1 MAAFFMAEHTKP
13 YTFDDPAKFRPGPP
27 PAMTSKQYV
36 RDYNEIKEHGSVQ
49 GHPPVGACPAPRKT
63 DTARFW
69 SGNFAAQWN
78 EATRNIA
85 IDQQLSIGETARL
98 LALAN
103 LAAADAIIAVWDS
116 KVHYNF
122 WRPITAID
130 QGDADPNP
138 DTKGEPGWTPF
149 IQSGHFPAGSQT
161 PPYPDYVSGANGV
174 TAAFVTV
181 LQLYFRTDHLD
192 FEINKASPATVPICT
207 NPRTYRRLS
216 DAAQEVVDARIW
228 LGIHFRFADEEARLL
243 GRRVAF
249 WAFVN
254 ELRPVRPHHW

>member
-1 MAAFFMAEHTKP
+1 VGFAAADVLLAEYRAAPSLPPFTGGTGIGEWRPTPPANAPMAAFFMAEHTKP

-103 LAAADAIIAVWDS
+103 LAAADSIIAVWDS
-116 KVHYNF
+116 KKNYNF
-122 WRPITAID
+122 WR
-130 QGDADPNP
+130 
-138 DTKGEPGWTPF
+138 
-149 IQSGHFPAGSQT
+149 
-161 PPYPDYVSGANGV
+161 
-174 TAAFVTV
+174 
-181 LQLYFRTDHLD
+181 R
-192 FEINKASPATVPICT
+192 
-207 NPRTYRRLS
+207 
-216 DAAQEVVDARIW
+216 
-228 LGIHFRFADEEARLL
+228 
-243 GRRVAF
+243 
-249 WAFVN
+249 
-254 ELRPVRPHHW
+254 